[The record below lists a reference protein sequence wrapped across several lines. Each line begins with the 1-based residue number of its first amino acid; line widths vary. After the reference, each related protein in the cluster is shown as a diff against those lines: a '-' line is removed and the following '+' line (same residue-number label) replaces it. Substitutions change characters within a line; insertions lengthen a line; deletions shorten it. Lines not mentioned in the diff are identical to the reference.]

1 MENIFKKRR
10 RRRERERV
18 KKKKVNWMKEKHGNN
33 FLSKIF
39 LMYSQLL
46 NDVWERAS
54 KSVVS
59 SWGLYVGLVVD
70 SLRVVCGCVNTASRS
85 TFPSHTGSPASSIHS
100 ISAVAPSTEMQMSRA
115 HLGPPS
121 QGCLSYSA
129 PDKTLPTCPRAWE
142 WGSTGVHIISPTCA
156 RPH

>member
-1 MENIFKKRR
+1 MSFKILHLKKLKDSMVENIFL
-10 RRRERERV
+10 
-18 KKKKVNWMKEKHGNN
+18 KKKERKNN
-33 FLSKIF
+33 MVTIF
-39 LMYSQLL
+39 LMYRQLL
-46 NDVWERAS
+46 DVWESDS

-70 SLRVVCGCVNTASRS
+70 SLRVARWFVCGCVSTASRY

-100 ISAVAPSTEMQMSRA
+100 ISAVPPSTEMQMSRA